1 MTEKMVAAYEML
13 DKEVQ
18 RSSAVDLLEWAEEKV
33 LAELTRRVYRAGYRG
48 TSWPE
53 LKRVP
58 LALIDGE
65 FREILPGER
74 LNIYKWRVVAVVE
87 VEPRD

>member
-1 MTEKMVAAYEML
+1 MTEKMASVHEML
-13 DKEVQ
+13 DQDVR
-18 RSSAVDLLEWAEEKV
+18 RSSAVDLLAWAEEKV
-33 LAELTRRVYRAGYRG
+33 LSELTRQVYRAGLRG

-65 FREILPGER
+65 FLEILPGER